1 MKKYLD
7 MYKLNDVVSFQ
18 EKLRLIK
25 DAYYLDNFGAND
37 VFKSSRGSDGKSLIL
52 FGMEFTF
59 LRSKEIFKLCK
70 RTYEFMEVICIIDSI
85 FRYVVSINKRGY
97 VTMDSFRNNFMVFI
111 MDYLEVD
118 YGYARRILGNSEL
131 PYTMWYNFIFI
142 NCYYLIEV
150 QLNTLKDVAY
160 DDLGLSCVEDKVEVI
175 DELLFLRGEILQ
187 RLDQYLRSQI
197 QVRGITVVQNTYCGF
212 DSEFTSLDEIKKLNK
227 LVSVQ
232 VAVQDRTIL
241 KIPMYHSYDIS
252 YVNPLSSEIS
262 DVFASKVN
270 SGGTYQY
277 MFQEEIEVIDPDI
290 VEDEFGK
297 KYRVSTGEL
306 VKSKIKF
313 NEIFTLNGSLK
324 NCISQVRRFLFKDL
338 YDVNSTLIDFL
349 KYLSKLSNFSG
360 CFYYED
366 LKRDQFI
373 FSFPLCDMRTCIE
386 YPEGDFNLDDLFKMC
401 YSEDEMSLDSVV
413 EAFNGFRLPVFEYSL
428 LCRHPSKNKFNRF
441 RGGRLTNSQSNSLA
455 NSHSNLG
462 DLNFYDD
469 DHDDNNNNYNNFFKD
484 INFKNSDGNFKYS
497 TIDFD
502 LPNHDDVQIEPDDLD
517 LDNFDNVF
525 CDSGIGDIEPDYNL
539 SNSVDIL
546 SNDETSDVNY
556 DEEKYE
562 CLKTISAESKN
573 VIDTNSD
580 VVVNIEHKH
589 EDGVV
594 VEVEEEEIEG
604 NNYINK
610 NHTNNFIYLLK
621 ILYTLNFK
629 IDCNNLFKKLIKAKK
644 PRARSNIFYDND
656 TKLSVSIIKNLYII
670 AHYNAADLP
679 MISNFKE
686 VLMNKLSIVNKS
698 FVSIGKPIKFEKQY
712 VYVRDSK
719 LLAPQGYGSLKNLG
733 ELYEGDYKKREISFE
748 DISNMDKFLIRDKK
762 AFEEYALQD
771 AIITL
776 KHSTVMEVFNMR
788 VKQIGI
794 PLTLSSIGRNY
805 VFTEWSKIFK
815 KYIPYQITSDF
826 MMGNAD
832 EIQTP
837 KGLFASKDVGTHL
850 SYYIANYKGGRN
862 ESFMYGTDENTTWYD
877 YDLTSAYTTSM
888 INLALP
894 DYYSGKIINPDE
906 INNWNYDNFLS
917 GYLIINTKFIFP
929 EHVKYPSIPCYVD
942 KGTTVYPLEGETY
955 LTGPE
960 YLLAKNQGCEFNIKS
975 AFYIPPKCK
984 KVFNKSTKELDDI
997 EIKPFL
1003 NIINDIQEKRR
1014 SFKKGTVENA
1024 LYKEMGNSIYGNV
1037 VRGISN
1043 KKTFDSLTGKNF
1055 RVTATELSNPILA
1068 SWITAFIRSVIGECL
1083 HNINKINGKIVSV
1096 TTDGF
1101 ITNIDNLE
1109 EEIMKLPEDDWLLLK
1124 KYRLLRLELTNG
1136 RDPNALELKN
1146 QGGNKGVISWT
1157 TRGQLGVENNMTA
1170 TTGFQRQ
1177 DDNRTELVTQFK
1189 NILKSKDKFAEYTR
1203 KSLRGAKDIFD
1214 KGGHVTMELKDQV
1227 FRLLYDNR
1235 RLIQEPPEFKI
1246 SKSFDL
1252 SSILLDSKPLKDIK
1266 ECKSLRFLSKF
1277 PTNKPFN
1284 KNNANKALTGYK
1296 SNLEIGV
1303 RNFIKAYYSKNEKY
1317 GLKGNEFKNVKDLIN
1332 FIYGNKS
1339 TKSIKISTSSISKL
1353 RNRKLFWKQVP
1364 RTIENI
1370 QFAGYIKLHFD
1381 DFNEDLFLKSK

>member
-1 MKKYLD
+1 MKSYLD
-7 MYKLNDVVSFQ
+7 FYKITETYSFQ

-25 DAYYLDNFGAND
+25 DAYYLDKFGSND
-37 VFKSSRGSDGKSLIL
+37 VFKSSVRFDKKDGKFLLL
-52 FGMEFTF
+52 FGMEFKF
-59 LRSKEIFKLCK
+59 LRSSESFKLVNK
-70 RTYEFMEVICIIDSI
+70 SDYKFMDVICIIDSL
-85 FRYVVSINKRGY
+85 FRYMNSINKKGY
-97 VTMDSFRNNFMVFI
+97 ITSDNFRNNFMYYI
-111 MDYLEVD
+111 MDFLEKY
-118 YGYARRILGNSEL
+118 YGYNKRILGNSEL

-142 NCYYLIEV
+142 NCYYLIEF
-150 QLNTLKDVAY
+150 QLKSLKD
-160 DDLGLSCVEDKVEVI
+160 CTFEDMCLDSFDEKIEVI
-175 DELLFLRGEILQ
+175 DELVFLRVELLQ
-187 RLDQYLRSQI
+187 RMDQYLRSQI
-197 QVRGITVVQNTYCGF
+197 QIRGITVVQNTYCGF
-212 DSEFTSLDEIKKLNK
+212 DSEFTSFDETKKINK

-232 VAVQDRTIL
+232 TAVQERTIL
-241 KIPMYHSYDIS
+241 KIPLYHSYDIS

-262 DVFASKVN
+262 DVFSSKVN
-270 SGGTYQY
+270 CGGTYEY
-277 MFQEEIEVIDPDI
+277 MFQEEVETVVDPDI

-297 KYRVSTGEL
+297 CFRVSTGEF
-306 VKSKIKF
+306 VKNKIKF
-313 NEIFTLNGSLK
+313 NEIFTLNSSLK
-324 NCISQVRRFLFKDL
+324 FCISQIRMLLFKDL

-349 KYLSKLSNFSG
+349 KYLSKLNNFSG
-360 CFYYED
+360 CYHYDD

-373 FSFPLCDMRTCIE
+373 FAFPLGDMRCCIE
-386 YPEGDFNLDDLFKMC
+386 YPNSDFTLDDLFNMC
-401 YSEDEMSLDSVV
+401 SSDDYSLDSFLEV
-413 EAFNGFRLPVFEYSL
+413 FNNFRLPVFEYGVL
-428 LCRHPSKNKFNRF
+428 VRYPNKNKFNSF
-441 RGGRLTNSQSNSLA
+441 RGGRLNNSQSNSLA
-455 NSHSNLG
+455 NSQSNLG
-462 DLNFYDD
+462 DFIYDGDD
-469 DHDDNNNNYNNFFKD
+469 DDYDNDNNNNNNNIFKD
-484 INFKNSDGNFKYS
+484 INFKNCDGNFKYS

-502 LPNHDDVQIEPDDLD
+502 LPNHDVQIEPDN

-539 SNSVDIL
+539 SNSDDIL
-546 SNDETSDVNY
+546 SNDENY
-556 DEEKYE
+556 DENYE
-562 CLKTISAESKN
+562 CLKTISVESKN

-589 EDGVV
+589 ED

-644 PRARSNIFYDND
+644 PRARTNIFYDND
-656 TKLSVSIIKNLYII
+656 NDTKISLSIIKNLYII

-698 FVSIGKPIKFEKQY
+698 FVSIGKPIKFEKHY

-719 LLAPQGYGSLKNLG
+719 LLAPQGYGSLKSLG
-733 ELYEGDYKKREISFE
+733 KLYEGDYKKREISIE

-776 KHSTVMEVFNMR
+776 KHSTAMEVFNMR
-788 VKQIGI
+788 VKQLGI

-805 VFTEWSKIFK
+805 VFSEWSKIFK
-815 KYIPYQITSDF
+815 KYIPYQITGDF

-837 KGLFASKDVGTHL
+837 KGLFASKDIGTHL

-877 YDLTSAYTTSM
+877 YDLTSAYTTGM
-888 INLALP
+888 INLSLP
-894 DYYSGKIINPDE
+894 DYKTGKLLTPDE
-906 INNWNYDNFLS
+906 LKDWNNDNFLS
-917 GYLIINTKFIFP
+917 GYLIINTNFVFP

-942 KGTTVYPLEGETY
+942 KGTTVYPLEGESY

-975 AFYIPPKCK
+975 AFYIQPKYK
-984 KVFNKSTKELDDI
+984 KVFNNYTKEMDDI
-997 EIKPFL
+997 EIKPFQ

-1014 SFKKGTVENA
+1014 TFKKGTIENA

-1043 KKTFDSLTGKNF
+1043 KKSFDSLTGKNF

-1068 SWITAFIRSVIGECL
+1068 SWITAFVRSVIGECL
-1083 HNINKINGKIVSV
+1083 HNIQKINGKIVSV

-1109 EEIMKLPEDDWLLLK
+1109 EEIMKLPEGDWILLK
-1124 KYRLLRLELTNG
+1124 KYRLLRMELTNG
-1136 RDPNALELKN
+1136 IDPNALELKN
-1146 QGGNKGVISWT
+1146 SGGNKGVISWT

-1177 DDNRTELVTQFK
+1177 DEDRSELVTQFK

-1203 KSLRGAKDIFD
+1203 KSLRGAKDIFE
-1214 KGGHVTMELKDQV
+1214 KGGHVTMVLKDQV

-1235 RLIQEPPEFKI
+1235 RHIQEPQIFKE
-1246 SKSFDL
+1246 SKTFDL
-1252 SSILLDSKPLKDIK
+1252 SSYILDSKPLKNVK

-1277 PTNKPFN
+1277 PTTKPFN
-1284 KNNANKALTGYK
+1284 QNNANKALTSYK

-1303 RNFIKAYYSKNEKY
+1303 RNFIKAYYSKNEKF
-1317 GLKGNEFKNVKDLIN
+1317 GLKGNEFKHVKDLID

-1364 RTIENI
+1364 RTVENL
-1370 QFAGYIKLHFD
+1370 QFAGYVKLHYPN
-1381 DFNEDLFLKSK
+1381 FNEDLFFKNKT